1 MQKVYANADGGS
13 RGNPGPAAIGVVILD
28 ENKKVLAVHKEKI
41 GIASNNIAEYK
52 ALLKALEMAAKHTTF
67 ELHVLM
73 DSELVIRQMQGDYKV
88 KAQHLLPLYLEAK
101 SKEKMFKKIIYE
113 SVLREF
119 NAHAD
124 MLVNEA
130 LDEK

>member
-1 MQKVYANADGGS
+1 MTKIYINADGGS

-28 ENKKVLAVHKEKI
+28 ENKKVLETCKEKI
-41 GIASNNIAEYK
+41 GIASNNVAEYK
-52 ALLKALEMAAKHTTF
+52 ALIKGLTLAAKHPATEVF
-67 ELHVLM
+67 VMM
-73 DSELVIRQMQGDYKV
+73 DSELVVRQMSGEYKV
-88 KAQHLLPLYLEAK
+88 KAKHLLPLHNEAK
-101 SKEKMFKKIIYE
+101 EKAKKLGKVVYIN
-113 SVLREF
+113 VLREY